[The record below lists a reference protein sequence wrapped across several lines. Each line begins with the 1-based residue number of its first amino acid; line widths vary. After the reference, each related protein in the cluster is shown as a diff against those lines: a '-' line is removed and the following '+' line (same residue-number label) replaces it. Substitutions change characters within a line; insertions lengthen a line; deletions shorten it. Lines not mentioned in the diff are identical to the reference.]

1 MDTLGTSIRLRFAIS
16 GNPMIQPVALAA
28 RAATKVSQLGV
39 KPLSLASLVP
49 LSKSRRIAQ
58 AVLISV
64 DSIIK
69 DALLSYLKRLLPP
82 LLRHHYLIMDQ
93 SLIQLTLVRPIRQH

>member
-16 GNPMIQPVALAA
+16 GNPMIPAVALATH
-28 RAATKVSQLGV
+28 AATKVSQLGV

-69 DALLSYLKRLLPP
+69 GALLSFHKRLLLP